1 MTEPKI
7 QNIIK
12 LIDEETEDK
21 VATIKAEAKEKAE
34 QNKRKAFLLL
44 KDQLDKE
51 FERKR
56 EAEEVRVKT

>member
-44 KDQLDKE
+44 KIS
-51 FERKR
+51 
-56 EAEEVRVKT
+56 